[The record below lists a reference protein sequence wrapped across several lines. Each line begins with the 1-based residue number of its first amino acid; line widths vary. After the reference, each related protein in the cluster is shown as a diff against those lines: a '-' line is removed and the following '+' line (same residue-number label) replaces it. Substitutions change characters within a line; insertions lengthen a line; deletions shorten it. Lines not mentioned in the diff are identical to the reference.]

1 MKTIVAARVAILGRE
16 DGVWYKFRYDT
27 AGVGDRRVRDISYR
41 DHKWIP
47 GIPSGTYHEYD
58 YRTSARTESGR
69 VLSGWHKTGTQIG
82 STNSVVDFR
91 CNVSANTYW
100 VNVNENYAAVE
111 EFLRTGVLTINNVF
125 DGVTSTESLIKPE
138 EDNWVFHVD
147 VETYQSRVQ
156 ATGSKGTGGTVKR
169 SSTFDIAWTTDAEDD
184 WERSNAGMCVELRGV
199 GSSSIA
205 SKQLANGALQYTVD
219 TAPYANY
226 SGVQWRVKCTA
237 AVSGTDTY
245 TPWYTVE
252 LEAVNASVH
261 DLHPSG
267 RTYYGFEQLYRWEFT
282 VDSAS
287 DPLGMIRQQS
297 AVLEYRNDNMAEPAQ
312 FASVAGADGSVR
324 ANTNTLPKGAYEWR
338 VVVTSTAGSTHT
350 SSWISCTNVEVPITV
365 TGMTPANGD
374 YAPRNVDNRFAWTFA
389 ADSSDAPGQ
398 VSQTA
403 AVLYYKA
410 DNESEW
416 HTVEIAGDT
425 QWYTLPAGTFAAG
438 AATVAWYVRVTAST
452 GTTVTSNTVTVYA
465 TDTKSN
471 PTAISPAGEYLDD
484 ALTGIVFVWRH
495 AIQTGT
501 PQTGWEISYST
512 DSGASWTVL
521 ASGEGADSRYQADA
535 KTFANGTVYWRVR
548 TKNTDGAW
556 GNYSAPAV
564 FAIRRAP
571 AMPSIN
577 YYDNKPLLT
586 IGWQSTEQTGYEVE
600 LDGTVLGMQYGT
612 DKRWQSDR
620 VLTDGQHLVR
630 VRITNVYGDV
640 SPWAKQVVTVANQPG
655 TAAKVT
661 AVAGWG
667 EVRLSWQ
674 AADGTKAAYLLRDG
688 TPIAKADG
696 AEITDRATA
705 AMHRYTV
712 RTFDADGYYTD
723 SLPVQAAPV
732 VPYAAIG
739 LLEGGEWLAVKYSP
753 DRQVYSRST
762 AEGGTL
768 QRYWGQTH
776 PVWQTNGQKTVTH
789 TIQYAY
795 KDAAELD
802 AMRAML
808 GQEVVYKDRGGHL
821 AVGIFSDLSET
832 AAPGYTTFA
841 LTITETE
848 REAVRYDPV

>member
-1 MKTIVAARVAILGRE
+1 MKECILQMGKVLERAE
-16 DGVWYKFRYDT
+16 GSWYKIQYDT
-27 AGVGDRRVRDISYR
+27 SALAGRRVRDFGYDSYFYVP
-41 DHKWIP
+41 P
-47 GIPSGTYHEYD
+47 GDGGTSRYFD
-58 YRTSARTESGR
+58 FRTTCKTESGTTLTR
-69 VLSGWHKTGTQIG
+69 YRRYGESHG
-82 STNSVVDFR
+82 STYDFLAWASEFWTD
-91 CNVSANTYW
+91 VSN
-100 VNVNENYAAVE
+100 NYAAVE
-111 EFLRTGVLTINNVF
+111 EFLRTGVLTF
-125 DGVTSTESLIKPE
+125 DDNYDNLDSTIPLTRPEDYWKLLYRIHIKT
-138 EDNWVFHVD
+138 W
-147 VETYQSRVQ
+147 QGRIQ
-156 ATGSKGTGGTVKR
+156 ATGTKGTSGTVKR
-169 SSTFDIAWTTDAEDD
+169 GATFDIAWTTDAEDSS
-184 WERSNAGMCVELRGV
+184 ELNGTGMYVELCGV
-199 GSSSIA
+199 GGSSVD
-205 SKQLANGALQYTVD
+205 SKYLGGGVLQYTVD
-219 TAPYANY
+219 TAPYVNY

-237 AVSGTDTY
+237 NVTGTVTY

-252 LEAVNASVH
+252 LEAVNASVR
-261 DLHPSG
+261 DLRPSG
-267 RTYYGFEQLYRWEFT
+267 RTYYGFEQLYSWAFV
-282 VDSAS
+282 VDSDS
-287 DPLGMIRQQS
+287 DPLGVIKQQS
-297 AVLEYRNDNMAEPAQ
+297 AVLEYRNDDMAEPAQ
-312 FASVAGADGSVR
+312 FASVAGTAASVR
-324 ANTNTLPKGAYEWR
+324 TNTNALPKGAYEWR
-338 VVVTSTAGSTHT
+338 VTVTSTVGSTHT
-350 SSWISCTNVEVPITV
+350 SSWISCTNAEVPVTV
-365 TGMTPANGD
+365 TGMTPADGD

-416 HTVEIAGDT
+416 HTVEIAGDA
-425 QWYTLPAGTFAAG
+425 QWHMLPAGTFAAG
-438 AATVAWYVRVTAST
+438 AATVAWYVRVTANT
-452 GTTVTSNTVTVYA
+452 GTTATSDTATVYA
-465 TDTKSN
+465 TDAKSN

-484 ALTGIVFVWRH
+484 TLTGIVFVWKH
-495 AIQTGT
+495 AVQTGT
-501 PQTGWEISYST
+501 PQTGWELSYST

-521 ASGEGADSRYQADA
+521 ASGEGADNRYQAPA

-548 TKNTDGAW
+548 TKNTDGVW
-556 GNYSAPAV
+556 GNYSASAV

-577 YYDNKPLLT
+577 YYDNKPLLV
-586 IGWQSTEQTGYEVE
+586 IGWQSAEQTGYEVE
-600 LDGTVLGMQYGT
+600 LDGSALGMQYGT
-612 DKRWQSDR
+612 GKRWQSDQ
-620 VLTDGQHLVR
+620 VLADGQHLVR
-630 VRITNVYGDV
+630 VRITNVYGDI
-640 SPWAKQVVTVANQPG
+640 SPWAEQVVTIANRPS

-661 AVAGWG
+661 AATAWG

-688 TPIAKADG
+688 VPIAKADG

-705 AMHRYTV
+705 GMHRYTV

-723 SLPVQAAPV
+723 SPPVQAAPV

-739 LLEGGEWLAVKYSP
+739 LLAGGAWLAVKYSP

-776 PVWQTNGQKTVTH
+776 PVWQPNGQKTVTH

-802 AMRAML
+802 ALRAML
-808 GQEVVYKDRGGHL
+808 GQEIVYKDRGGHL
-821 AVGIFSDLSET
+821 AAGIFSEMSES

>member
-1 MKTIVAARVAILGRE
+1 MKEFTLDHTAVLGRSE
-16 DGVWYKFRYDT
+16 GTWYKMRYDT
-27 AGVGDRRVRDISYR
+27 SVLAGRRVRDFGYSSYFGVPR
-41 DHKWIP
+41 GD
-47 GIPSGTYHEYD
+47 GGTVRYFD
-58 YRTSARTESGR
+58 FRTSCKTESGTTLTR
-69 VLSGWHKTGTQIG
+69 YRRYGESYGNRYKFLAWAYLTWIDISQ
-82 STNSVVDFR
+82 
-91 CNVSANTYW
+91 
-100 VNVNENYAAVE
+100 NYAAVE
-111 EFLRTGVLTINNVF
+111 EFLRTGVLVF
-125 DGVTSTESLIKPE
+125 DNTYDGFSSTIALPAPE
-138 EDNWVFHVD
+138 DSSSG
-147 VETYQSRVQ
+147 YQICIRAWQGRIQ
-156 ATGSKGTGGTVKR
+156 ATGTKGTSGTVKR
-169 SSTFDIAWTTDAEDD
+169 GATFDIAWTTDAEDSD
-184 WERSNAGMCVELRGV
+184 ELNGTGMYVELCGV
-199 GSSSIA
+199 GGSSVD
-205 SKQLANGALQYTVD
+205 SKYLGGGVLQYTVD

-237 AVSGTDTY
+237 NATGTVTY

-252 LEAVNASVH
+252 LGAVNASVR
-261 DLHPSG
+261 DLRPSG
-267 RTYYGFEQLYRWEFT
+267 RTYYGFEQLYSWAFV
-282 VDSAS
+282 VDSDS
-287 DPLGMIRQQS
+287 DPLGVIKQQS
-297 AVLEYRNDNMAEPAQ
+297 AVLEYRNDDMAEPAQ
-312 FASVAGADGSVR
+312 FASVAGTAASVR
-324 ANTNTLPKGAYEWR
+324 TNTNVLPKGAYEWR
-338 VVVTSTAGSTHT
+338 VTVTSTAGSTHT
-350 SSWISCTNVEVPITV
+350 SSWISCTNAEVPVTV
-365 TGMTPANGD
+365 TGMTPADGD

-416 HTVEIAGDT
+416 HTVEIAGDA
-425 QWYTLPAGTFAAG
+425 QWHMLPAGTFAAG

-452 GTTVTSNTVTVYA
+452 GTTATSDTTTVYA
-465 TDTKSN
+465 TDAKSN

-484 ALTGIVFVWRH
+484 TLTGIVFVWQH
-495 AIQTGT
+495 AVQTGT
-501 PQTGWEISYST
+501 PQTGWELSYST

-521 ASGEGADSRYQADA
+521 ASGEGADNRYQASA

-548 TKNTDGAW
+548 TKNTDGVW
-556 GNYSAPAV
+556 GNYSASAV

-577 YYDNKPLLT
+577 YYDNKPLLV
-586 IGWQSTEQTGYEVE
+586 IGWQSAEQTGYEVE
-600 LDGTVLGMQYGT
+600 LDGSALGMQYGT
-612 DKRWQSDR
+612 DKRWQSDQ
-620 VLTDGQHLVR
+620 VLADGQHLVR
-630 VRITNVYGDV
+630 VRITNVYGDI
-640 SPWAKQVVTVANQPG
+640 SPWAEQVVTIANRPG

-661 AVAGWG
+661 AKTAWG

-688 TPIAKADG
+688 APIAKADG

-705 AMHRYTV
+705 GMHRYTV

-723 SLPVQAAPV
+723 SRPVQAAPV

-739 LLEGGEWLAVKYSP
+739 LLAGRAWLAVKYSP
-753 DRQVYSRST
+753 DRQGYSRST

-776 PVWQTNGQKTVTH
+776 PVWQPNGQKTVTH

-802 AMRAML
+802 ALRAML
-808 GQEVVYKDRGGHL
+808 GQEIVYKDRSGHL
-821 AVGIFSDLSET
+821 AAGIFSEMSES